1 MLFRFSIS
9 HVSGLYS
16 SYDRYLNSLADAK
29 AWVKYL
35 LQTWGYIQS
44 VTLYVL
50 LEIDSCDPI
59 QFIGTYILDGTKV
72 INRDTKEAI

>member
-16 SYDRYLNSLADAK
+16 CYDRNLDSLADAK
-29 AWVKYL
+29 AWVQLL
-35 LQTWGYIQS
+35 LQSWGYIQS
-44 VTLYVL
+44 VTLHKHL
-50 LEIDSCDPI
+50 TDDSCDQI
-59 QFIGTYILDGTKV
+59 QFIGTFILDGTKV